1 MTVSEIFRYQ
11 FKQMMGKISRCELKE
26 QVYNNQNNQNN
37 ENNYFIKNVNENFI
51 KENVDVYVVK
61 NKLKTIFGFATLI
74 ENLPENSDIL
84 NTLYEIH
91 AINYIYILKGQELST
106 YRKIETKKE
115 IIRLY
120 SNNAEYKK
128 YTELFIYILEYYN
141 LT

>member
-1 MTVSEIFRYQ
+1 
-11 FKQMMGKISRCELKE
+11 MMGKISRRQLKE
-26 QVYNNQNNQNN
+26 QVYNKQNN
-37 ENNYFIKNVNENFI
+37 ENNYFIKDVNENFI

-61 NKLKTIFGFATLI
+61 NKLKTIFGFANLI

-84 NTLYEIH
+84 NTLYDIH

-120 SNNAEYKK
+120 GNNAECKK